1 MNVTKKLVKYLV
13 PNPLLKYAS
22 EKLLFEANP
31 RGTRYF
37 RDTHF
42 NKMIF
47 LIYESLKE
55 REIDMC
61 LPYCWYRH
69 GTLIHEPS
77 FYSQIGLPPGFF
89 ITSDKSTRRMTRVPN
104 NNLPHETKSTIDE
117 IVDRIVFT
125 YQDRRNRWIHGGTD
139 KLLDDDYSFAPYEF
153 QRIFKRRFEKYLTT
167 EFRTPVRRQIP
178 RHSAFSLQDVDY
190 INSYLDELMC
200 AFPSD
205 MDFLN
210 DTYQDWEDT
219 ARISL
224 EWDQDSFLK
233 IVEDFWAIFSKHL
246 RILHNENIPND
257 TITFWKNR
265 LTSEEFPEYKLHLS
279 NERKRLL
286 KIWDANAPP
295 NSTTIDLVKKI
306 NRISFDN
313 AMRGS

>member
-1 MNVTKKLVKYLV
+1 MKYLV
-13 PNPLLKYAS
+13 PNLLLKYAS

-55 REIDMC
+55 REIDLR

-69 GTLIHEPS
+69 GTLIYEQS
-77 FYSQIGLPPGFF
+77 FYSQIGLPTGFF
-89 ITSDKSTRRMTRVPN
+89 ITSDKSTRRMTRIPN
-104 NNLPHETKSTIDE
+104 NNLSHDTKSAIDE
-117 IVDRIVFT
+117 IVDQIVFT
-125 YQDRRNRWIHGGTD
+125 YQDRRNRWIQGGTD

-153 QRIFKRRFEKYLTT
+153 QRIFKRRFEKYLTA

-178 RHSAFSLQDVDY
+178 RHSAFSPEDVDY

-200 AFPSD
+200 AFPTG
-205 MDFLN
+205 MDFLI
-210 DTYQDWEDT
+210 DTYEDWDDT

-224 EWDQDSFLK
+224 AWDQDSFLK
-233 IVEDFWAIFSKHL
+233 MVEDFWAIFSKHL
-246 RILHNENIPND
+246 RILYYENIPND
-257 TITFWKNR
+257 IITYWKTK
-265 LTSEEFPEYKLHLS
+265 LTSEEFPAYKRHLS

-286 KIWDANAPP
+286 KKWNLNVTPS
-295 NSTTIDLVKKI
+295 STTIDLVKKI
-306 NRISFDN
+306 NRISFDE
-313 AMRGS
+313 AMRER